1 MKLQETFESLLE
13 GEYGELV
20 GVDVEPLL
28 SGRGDDGEEEETDL
42 GASAV
47 MAGLLGLPAS
57 KKQRL

>member
-28 SGRGDDGEEEETDL
+28 NGPEDDEET
-42 GASAV
+42 GGFASVAL
-47 MAGLLGLPAS
+47 AGLLGLPAT